1 MALDMA
7 TCSATSKLCRLPF
20 DTVSSKS
27 KRKLLYGASATT
39 ELLVLKSILWASVD
53 GTTLS
58 VVHQLAA
65 WLCFVTKK
73 TKFTEDPLYGFTRF
87 KNIHYALIIDKRTR
101 LTIEKASRVF
111 N

>member
-1 MALDMA
+1 
-7 TCSATSKLCRLPF
+7 LCRSLF

-58 VVHQLAA
+58 AVPQLENTKA
-65 WLCFVTKK
+65 WLCCV
-73 TKFTEDPLYGFTRF
+73 TKFTEASISIVWVGLRVS
-87 KNIHYALIIDKRTR
+87 KNIHYARNALIIDKQTR
-101 LTIEKASRVF
+101 LTIEKAIEKASRVF